1 MARKAEEVTSEIAI
15 DRQRLIKRQF
25 AKWRERRKPEY
36 YEILEK
42 RIKEYLTFCE
52 ETGMMPAVESCSLC
66 IGISRTTFFRWRL
79 GRGCSIIWQQA
90 IESVYQVIQ
99 ASVEQMGIEG
109 RIQPLTMIWLQ
120 KNYGYKDGMSLETQ
134 AMTDDHYIESYV
146 HPLEILRKY
155 EALEAKES
163 RSDAISAVKNVQQ
176 QAQPERIELS
186 ASADPWMDIPDYYG
200 SPEDNEPFV

>member
-1 MARKAEEVTSEIAI
+1 MARKEATITDEIAI

-42 RIKEYLTFCE
+42 RIREYLTFCE
-52 ETGMMPAVESCSLC
+52 EVELMPAVESCSLC

-79 GRGCSIIWQQA
+79 GRGCSIVWQQA

-99 ASVEQMGIEG
+99 ASVETLGVEG
-109 RIQPLTMIWLQ
+109 KIPPLTMIWLQ
-120 KNYGYKDGMSLETQ
+120 KAYGYKDGVPLETQ
-134 AMTDDHYIESYV
+134 AMSDNQYIESYR
-146 HPLEILRKY
+146 HPLDIIKEY
-155 EALEAKES
+155 SALPDKIA
-163 RSDAISAVKNVQQ
+163 SDAPTAPQNVLG

-186 ASADPWMDIPDYYG
+186 ASNDPWLNV
-200 SPEDNEPFV
+200 PELFEEGNEPFA